1 MDTIL
6 NYALRI
12 VHHGSERDIAA
23 VIEHAEYIKA
33 RKPGGKRHYRDF
45 YAALH
50 HNELTLSPR
59 DQDAV
64 AEQVARLMAARVRSS

>member
-12 VHHGSERDIAA
+12 VHQGSDKDIAA
-23 VIEHAEYIKA
+23 VVEHAEYLKA
-33 RKPGGKRHYRDF
+33 RKPGGKRHYQDF
-45 YAALH
+45 YAALR

-59 DQDAV
+59 QQDAV
-64 AEQVARLMAARVRSS
+64 AEQVARLTAERVR

>member
-1 MDTIL
+1 MDSIL

-12 VHHGSERDIAA
+12 VYQGSDKDIA
-23 VIEHAEYIKA
+23 VVVEHAEYIKA
-33 RKPGGKRHYRDF
+33 KVPGSQRHYREF

-64 AEQVARLMAARVRSS
+64 AEQVAKLQAQRVR